1 MIIHGDSHVW
11 NCLLPRDCWSN
22 DVRLF
27 DWGSWN
33 IDAASDDLAYMMAM
47 PWYPDR
53 RQRLERSL
61 LDRYHAALVTHGVRS
76 YDRTALDED
85 YRLSALWLL
94 MRPGGKRRATS
105 LRLFGGIT
113 SSVSYWRSTIS
124 DAAIS
129 LPNGGTGDGV
139 FNTCFVSLTIL
150 DNEAVI

>member
-1 MIIHGDSHVW
+1 
-11 NCLLPRDCWSN
+11 
-22 DVRLF
+22 
-27 DWGSWN
+27 
-33 IDAASDDLAYMMAM
+33 
-47 PWYPDR
+47 WYPDR

-61 LDRYHAALVTHGVRS
+61 LERYHAALVTHGVRS
-76 YDRTALDED
+76 FDRTALDED

-139 FNTCFVSLTIL
+139 FNACFVSLTIL